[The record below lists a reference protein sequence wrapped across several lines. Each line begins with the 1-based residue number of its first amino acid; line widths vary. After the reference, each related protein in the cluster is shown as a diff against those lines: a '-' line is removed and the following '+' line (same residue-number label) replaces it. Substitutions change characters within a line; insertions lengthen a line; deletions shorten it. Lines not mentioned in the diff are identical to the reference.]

1 MFYNIMLYG
10 SLAVFVVGLIYKI
23 SKWFRLSIG
32 FNLGDIT
39 TTNRVASAVKGTLG
53 TLFSNKVVNLVQT
66 LFRDV
71 LLQLHIFKEDRLRWA
86 MHMLIFAGF
95 MFLLIFHAFDRVLI
109 HSLFEDY
116 YRALNPWLIVS
127 GLIVLAGLGVALAR
141 RYVMKVSRLKTD
153 RADLFAIILIT
164 IILISGLIMEIFKLT
179 SFNHY
184 QKFWYI
190 HIAACFIGLGYLP
203 FSKMFHMITTPLSLL
218 VNSVMDE
225 NSDPANIATRR
236 ALELDA
242 CTRCTTCSKQ
252 CSVAVAY
259 DQIGNSNILPSERMG
274 FLKDYIVD
282 KNMSA
287 KKMQAIQDGIY
298 FCTNCDRC
306 TVGCPAGINLRDL
319 WFSVREEV
327 ISKKHKVSL
336 MMSPFSYFRG
346 LNRKKIDQQSY
357 DGALDT
363 IQDCLTQ
370 SFTAADDADTPILL
384 SDKNREFSE
393 SIGLRSN
400 SESYAKCFACE
411 NCSTVCPVVTNY
423 EHSQAELGLLPHQII
438 RSAVLGLQD
447 LALGS
452 KMLWN
457 CLTCYQCQEHCPQ
470 GVKVTDVFYA
480 LKNMSAGKQA
490 ETCT

>member
-1 MFYNIMLYG
+1 MFYNTMLYG
-10 SLAVFVVGLIYKI
+10 SLAVFVIGLIYKI

-32 FNLGDIT
+32 FNLGDFT
-39 TTNRVASAVKGTLG
+39 TTDRVVAAVKGTITTIFSGKLV
-53 TLFSNKVVNLVQT
+53 TLIQT

-71 LLQLHIFKEDRLRWA
+71 ILQLHIFKEDRMRWA

-95 MFLLIFHAFDRVLI
+95 MFLLIFHAFDRILI

-116 YRALNPWLIVS
+116 YKALNPWLIIS
-127 GLIVLAGLGVALAR
+127 GILVLAGLIVALIR

-153 RADLFAIILIT
+153 GADLFAIGLISF
-164 IILISGLIMEIFKLT
+164 ILISGLIMELFKLS

-184 QKFWYI
+184 QKFWYV
-190 HIAACFIGLGYLP
+190 HIAVCFIGLAYLP
-203 FSKMFHMITTPLSLL
+203 FSKMFHIITTPLSLL
-218 VNSVMDE
+218 VNSVMDD

-259 DQIGNSNILPSERMG
+259 DHLGNSNILPSERMS

-282 KNMSA
+282 KDMSP

-298 FCTNCDRC
+298 LCTNCDRC
-306 TVGCPAGINLRDL
+306 TVACPAGINMRDL

-327 ISKKHKVSL
+327 ISKKHNVSL
-336 MMSPFSYFRG
+336 VMSPFSYFRG
-346 LNRKKIDQQSY
+346 LNREKIDQQNYNSAI
-357 DGALDT
+357 DS
-363 IQDCLTQ
+363 IQGCLTQ
-370 SFTAADDADTPILL
+370 SFASADDPNSPILL
-384 SDKNREFSE
+384 SADNKGFSK
-393 SIGLRSN
+393 SVGLTGN
-400 SESYAKCFACE
+400 SESYANCFACE
-411 NCSTVCPVVTNY
+411 NCSTVCPVVINFQ
-423 EHSQAELGLLPHQII
+423 HSQAELGLLPHQII

-480 LKNMSAGKQA
+480 LKNMSAGKQT
-490 ETCT
+490 ETCR

>member
-1 MFYNIMLYG
+1 MFYNTMLYG

-32 FNLGDIT
+32 FKRENT
-39 TTNRVASAVKGTLG
+39 TTTERVVSAVKGTLG
-53 TLFSNKVVNLVQT
+53 TIFSGKVVNLIQT

-71 LLQLHIFKEDRLRWA
+71 ILQLHIFKEDRLRWA

-95 MFLLIFHAFDRVLI
+95 MFLLIFHAFDRILI

-116 YRALNPWLIVS
+116 YRALNLWLIIS
-127 GLIVLAGLGVALAR
+127 GLIVLAGLGVALYR
-141 RYVMKVSRLKTD
+141 RYVVKVSRLKTD
-153 RADLFAIILIT
+153 GADLFAIVLICVILV
-164 IILISGLIMEIFKLT
+164 SGLIMEIFKLT

-203 FSKMFHMITTPLSLL
+203 FSKMFHIITTPLCLL

-225 NSDPANIATRR
+225 NSDPANHATRR

-259 DQIGNSNILPSERMG
+259 DSLGNSNILPSERMS

-282 KNMSA
+282 KDMSSR
-287 KKMQAIQDGIY
+287 KMQAIQDGIY
-298 FCTNCDRC
+298 LCTNCDRC
-306 TVGCPAGINLRDL
+306 TVACPAGINLRDL
-319 WFSVREEV
+319 WFSVREEM
-327 ISKKHKVSL
+327 ISKKHNVSL

-346 LNRKKIDQQSY
+346 LNREKIDQQSY
-357 DGALDT
+357 TNALDT
-363 IQDCLTQ
+363 IQGCLTQ
-370 SFTAADDADTPILL
+370 SFAAADDADTPILL
-384 SDKNREFSE
+384 SDKNKKFSE
-393 SIGLRSN
+393 SVGLTGDSH
-400 SESYAKCFACE
+400 SYANCFACE

-423 EHSQAELGLLPHQII
+423 QNSQAELGLLPHQII
-438 RSAVLGLQD
+438 RSAVLGLKD

-470 GVKVTDVFYA
+470 NVKVTDVFYA
-480 LKNMSAGKQA
+480 LKNISASERQK
-490 ETCT
+490 TCA